1 MKRALIIIVAG
12 LLISCTSRPREIPIE
27 NIDASF
33 VARGEYLAKSVAACG
48 FCHGEQPSPAYPLS
62 GGRVLNDVLG
72 EINAPNLTPHDSG
85 LEGWKINRIV
95 GAIRNSVDRRG
106 EGFSPVFHQGAEWM
120 SDTDAISIAAY
131 LQSVP
136 AVDNKV
142 NRRDLDFITRNTLG
156 LFKLSGSEVPG
167 YVPAIDG
174 SNPVARGEYIVNHV
188 SRCQQCHNAGSSII
202 GGDGYLRGGKG
213 VKFNGKE
220 GVAPALLGDDTT
232 IQSWSDIEIERFLRT
247 GVTKYSR
254 VVDPDLCPINFYKL
268 AAEEDVSAIAA
279 YLRSLSVTDASS
291 GN

>member
-12 LLISCTSRPREIPIE
+12 LLISCASRPKEIPIE
-27 NIDASF
+27 NIDKSF

-48 FCHGEQPSPAYPLS
+48 FCHGEQASPAYPLS
-62 GGRVLNDVLG
+62 GGRVVNDSLG
-72 EINAPNLTPHDSG
+72 EIRAPNLTPHDSG

-95 GAIRNSVDRRG
+95 GAIRNSVNSRG

-136 AVDNKV
+136 PVDNEV
-142 NRRDLDFITRNTLG
+142 PRREVDFIIRNTLG
-156 LFKLSGSEVPG
+156 LLIPSGSEVPG
-167 YVPAIDG
+167 FVPAIDS
-174 SNPVARGEYIVNHV
+174 SNPVARGEYLVNHV
-188 SRCQQCHNAGSSII
+188 SRCQQCHNSGGLII
-202 GGDGYLRGGKG
+202 GGEGFLKGGKG
-213 VKFNGKE
+213 LKFNGKE
-220 GVAPALLGDDTT
+220 AVAPALLGDDTT
-232 IQSWSDIEIERFLRT
+232 IQSWSDVEIERFLRT

-254 VVDPDLCPINFYKL
+254 VVDLELCPINFYKL